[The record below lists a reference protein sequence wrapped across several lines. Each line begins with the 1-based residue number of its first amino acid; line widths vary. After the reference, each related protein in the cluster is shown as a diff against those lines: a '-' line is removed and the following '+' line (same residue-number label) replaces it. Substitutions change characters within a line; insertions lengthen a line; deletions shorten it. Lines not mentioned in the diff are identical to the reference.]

1 MRSAGTDEFS
11 RSLIEP
17 ALSKYVVTGLAV
29 TALTQNSLRKNFM
42 VDQISAFGRWTNDRI
57 HDLGSY
63 GMYLY
68 EICRQAVK
76 RPMRWDLIFQNLEF
90 IGNQSL
96 NIILLT
102 GFFTGAVFALQIGGI
117 FQIFRAESIMGAAT
131 GKALTREMAPL
142 MTAFLL
148 TGRAG
153 SAMTAEIATM
163 RVNEQIDAMEAMAV
177 DPINYLV
184 VPRTIAAM
192 IIIPLLCGIFIF
204 IGTFG
209 AFIMGV
215 AVFDVDVGIFL
226 DRIKWL
232 VEPRDIFNGLQKAFV
247 FSIIIA
253 TMACRYG
260 LNAGGGAKGVGK
272 ATTMSVVT
280 TLLAILL
287 CDVFITYAQLRL

>member
-1 MRSAGTDEFS
+1 MARLLASTWRETLLIDPVSAIGK
-11 RSLIEP
+11 I
-17 ALSKYVVTGLAV
+17 ALQRL
-29 TALTQNSLRKNFM
+29 
-42 VDQISAFGRWTNDRI
+42 
-57 HDLGSY
+57 HDLGAY
-63 GMYLY
+63 GLYLY
-68 EICRQAVK
+68 EIAKQTVQ
-76 RPMRWDLIFQNLEF
+76 RPMRWELIFQQLEF

-131 GKALTREMAPL
+131 AKALTREMAPL

-163 RVNEQIDAMEAMAV
+163 RVNEQVDAMEAMAV

-192 IIIPLLCGIFIF
+192 MIIPLLCGVFIF

-209 AFIMGV
+209 AFTMGV
-215 AVFDVDVGIFL
+215 AVFDVDVGIFI

-232 VEPRDIFNGLQKAFV
+232 VEPRDIMNGLEKAFI
-247 FSIIIA
+247 FSIIIS

-260 LNAGGGAKGVGK
+260 LHASGGAKGVGR

-280 TLLAILL
+280 TLLIILL
-287 CDVFITYAQLRL
+287 CDVVITYVQLRL

>member
-1 MRSAGTDEFS
+1 MSLLSSLPCYLFLRDLIQMTESASTVSREF
-11 RSLIEP
+11 L
-17 ALSKYVVTGLAV
+17 LSKPIA
-29 TALTQNSLRKNFM
+29 SL
-42 VDQISAFGRWTNDRI
+42 GRFLLQPVGDVKA
-57 HDLGSY
+57 Y
-63 GMYLY
+63 FVYL
-68 EICRQAVK
+68 IDIGKQAYK
-76 RPMRWDLIFQNLEF
+76 RPMRWDLIFQHLEF

-96 NIILLT
+96 NIIMLT

-163 RVNEQIDAMEAMAV
+163 KVNEQVDAMEAMAV
-177 DPINYLV
+177 DPIDYLV
-184 VPRTIAAM
+184 VPRVIAALIM
-192 IIIPLLCGIFIF
+192 IPLLCGVFIF
-204 IGTFG
+204 VGTFG

-215 AVFDVDVGIFL
+215 AVFDVDVGIFI

-232 VEPRDIFNGLQKAFV
+232 VEPRDIMNGLEKAFI
-247 FSIIIA
+247 FSIIIG

-260 LNAGGGAKGVGK
+260 LQASGGAKGVGR
-272 ATTMSVVT
+272 ATTMSVVM
-280 TLLAILL
+280 TLLTILL
-287 CDVFITYAQLRL
+287 CDVVITYVQLRL